1 MGNPD
6 RTDTEDSGPPNHG
19 EAEINR
25 FRSAR
30 NMRMRNLEAYAN
42 SFSDFSVIDSKTA
55 PNLNLQ
61 QRLYL
66 RAYDRLL
73 QKFLHSHTILMT
85 KKDERELNGIGFQFP
100 LPDPVVTKE
109 DFLRIMR
116 TIAGEGSYSG
126 YERALHFE
134 QKMTGHR
141 STEGLIV
148 GNEEVL

>member
-6 RTDTEDSGPPNHG
+6 RTEAEDSGSQNHG
-19 EAEINR
+19 EADISR

-30 NMRMRNLEAYAN
+30 NMRMRNLEAYAH
-42 SFSDFSVIDSKTA
+42 SFSDDSIIDSKTA

-73 QKFLHSHTILMT
+73 QKFLHAHTILT
-85 KKDERELNGIGFQFP
+85 KKKEERELKAIGFQFP

-134 QKMTGHR
+134 QKTNGHR
-141 STEGLIV
+141 SIEGLIV
-148 GNEEVL
+148 GNEEVM